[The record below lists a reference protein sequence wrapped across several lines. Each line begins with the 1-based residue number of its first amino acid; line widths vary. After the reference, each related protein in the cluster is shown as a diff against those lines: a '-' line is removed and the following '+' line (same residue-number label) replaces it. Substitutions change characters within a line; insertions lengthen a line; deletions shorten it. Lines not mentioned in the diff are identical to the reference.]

1 MLGAAVGA
9 FALGLIAG
17 APGETPA
24 PRTRAAAVTSKP
36 VATFSIVARDPDT
49 GDLGIAVQS
58 RFFAVGAVVPWAR
71 AGVGAVATQSWANTT
86 YGPRGLELLA
96 DGNDAEATIAALVG
110 DDEAAGQR
118 QVGIVSADGST
129 ATFTGDA
136 CLPWAGGRTGEHYAA
151 QGNILAGP
159 EVVDAMAAA
168 FEGGDGDLPDR
179 LMRALAA
186 GQAAGGDAR
195 GMQSAALL
203 VVRDGGGYGG
213 FNDRWVDLRV
223 DDHPAPIAELQ
234 RLLDMRSGL
243 RAGARAA
250 RLLRDGD
257 ADAAVEAAQD
267 AVRLVPGEGGLW
279 MTLARSRLAAG
290 DEAGAA
296 EAASTAIARD
306 PWIKTAVLRGLM
318 RIPELEQLLRDAR
331 FSGLWEALP
340 AEQ

>member
-1 MLGAAVGA
+1 MRQGRSFGSSRLGPALAAVSVLVA
-9 FALGLIAG
+9 FGIGVLVG
-17 APGETPA
+17 APPGTEVA
-24 PRTRAAAVTSKP
+24 PVPGPEMVAKP

-86 YGPRGLELLA
+86 YGPRGLDLLA
-96 DGNDAEATIAALVG
+96 EGSDAEATIAALIA
-110 DDEAAGQR
+110 DDEGAAQR
-118 QVGIVSADGST
+118 QVGIVGADGST

-136 CLPWAGGRTGEHYAA
+136 CLMWAGGRTGEHYAA

-159 EVVDAMAAA
+159 AVIDAMAAA
-168 FEGGDGDLPDR
+168 FEGSSGSLPDR
-179 LMRALAA
+179 LLKALAA

-203 VVRDGGGYGG
+203 VVRDGGGYNG

-234 RLLDMRSGL
+234 RLLDLRNGQ

-257 ADAAVEAAQD
+257 AVAAVEAAED
-267 AVRLVPGEGGLW
+267 AVRLLPYEGSAW
-279 MTLARSRLAAG
+279 MTLARSSRG
-290 DEAGAA
+290 WTSVEQDK
-296 EAASTAIARD
+296 AIAM
-306 PWIKTAVLRGLM
+306 A
-318 RIPELEQLLRDAR
+318 IPRA
-331 FSGLWEALP
+331 
-340 AEQ
+340 